1 MSSCVNRVVL
11 IGNLGADPDTRFTP
25 SATQVVTANLATDD
39 SWTDRHGKEHQQT
52 EWHRLVF
59 WRRLAEIATDYLH
72 KGSRI
77 HIEGRLK
84 SRTWEDDDGNRH
96 FLTEIVVS
104 DLQILDG
111 SGNGPAE
118 LDLLYGRDQLH
129 GSEQATIALASTALA
144 STAGAQYRDP
154 NRCGRSRC
162 RYLCLRHLCRR
173 GFRHWGFCNRRDRH
187 RGDYR
192 RRDSHREACYRGAW
206 HHRLVH
212 RRVWR
217 GGRGRSA
224 FLNLALLCWP
234 SCSGHAEGEVC

>member
-39 SWTDRHGKEHQQT
+39 SWTDRHGKKHQQT

-144 STAGAQYRDP
+144 STAGAQNTETRIAAAGPAAGISVSDI
-154 NRCGRSRC
+154 SAA
-162 RYLCLRHLCRR
+162 
-173 GFRHWGFCNRRDRH
+173 
-187 RGDYR
+187 GDSGIG
-192 RRDSHREACYRGAW
+192 DSVTGEIGTGEITVGGTRTG
-206 HHRLVH
+206 
-212 RRVWR
+212 RRVT
-217 GGRGRSA
+217 GAPGITDLFTGE
-224 FLNLALLCWP
+224 
-234 SCSGHAEGEVC
+234 SGEEVEDGLPF